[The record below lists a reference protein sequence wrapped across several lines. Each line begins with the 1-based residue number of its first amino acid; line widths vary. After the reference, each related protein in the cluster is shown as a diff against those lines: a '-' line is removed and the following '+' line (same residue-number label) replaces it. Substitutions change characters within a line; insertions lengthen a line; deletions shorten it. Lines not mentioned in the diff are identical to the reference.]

1 MPVNFTAQFV
11 RDLPLSV
18 VGQHTLFDKNLPGFG
33 LRVGKRRKTY
43 FVDGRVNGKT
53 RQVTIGRA
61 AAKGERGGLT
71 LQEARALAK
80 KRIAEMIDGKDR
92 NAELRIERAKLMT
105 LSQAVDGWLDERS
118 HRASTAMHYRN
129 TMQREF
135 GDWHDMELRRITPK
149 VFQKRYLEILA
160 RTESGAALA
169 VRTFK
174 SCWNW
179 ARADVIDK
187 EGNTLLPDC
196 PADIV
201 QRKKIMPKSKRKQ
214 TYVSDWSAYY
224 TALENVQT
232 KSNRHKNAGEDFKI
246 FMDLLARTGLRQ
258 NELANLRWRDID
270 LKRRIFTI
278 TADRAKNGN
287 EMTLPLSVQSVGLLE
302 CLRVRTGGQTFI
314 WGSTPLG
321 DPRKTLKSFRMA
333 LGWPIGF
340 HDLRR
345 SFATIATV
353 LDIQQSKLKRLL
365 NHAAGSDVTA
375 GYQVLSDPEILRSS
389 VQQISDFI
397 DEKRNLRSAS

>member
-11 RDLPLSV
+11 RDLPLSDG
-18 VGQHTLFDKNLPGFG
+18 GQHILFDKHLPGFG
-33 LRVGKRRKTY
+33 IRVGKRRKTY

-61 AAKGERGGLT
+61 AAKDDEGGLM
-71 LQEARALAK
+71 LNEARALAK

-105 LSQAVDGWLDERS
+105 LGQAVDGWLAERS
-118 HRASTAMHYRN
+118 HRPSTATSYRN

-135 GDWHDMELRRITPK
+135 GDWHDMELRQITSK
-149 VFQKRYLEILA
+149 VFQKRYMEIVD

-179 ARADVIDK
+179 ARADVTDK
-187 EGNTLLPDC
+187 DGNALLSEC

-201 QRKKIMPKSKRKQ
+201 QRKKIMPKAKRKQ
-214 TYVSDWSAYY
+214 TYVNDWSAYY
-224 TALENVQT
+224 TALNSVET
-232 KSNRHKNAGEDFKI
+232 KSNRHKDAGENFKV
-246 FMDLLARTGLRQ
+246 FMDILPRTGLRQ
-258 NELANLRWRDID
+258 NELANLRWCDVD
-270 LKRRIFTI
+270 LKRRTFTI
-278 TADRAKNGN
+278 TADRAKNGE
-287 EMTLPLSVQSVGLLE
+287 EMTLPLSNQSVALLE
-302 CLRVRTGGQTFI
+302 SLRERTEGQTFI
-314 WGSTPLG
+314 WGNAPLG
-321 DPRKTLKSFRMA
+321 DPRKTLKSFRIA

-345 SFATIATV
+345 SFATVATV
-353 LDIQQSKLKRLL
+353 LDVQQSKLKRLL
-365 NHAAGSDVTA
+365 NHAAGNDVTA
-375 GYQVLSDPEILRSS
+375 GYQVLSDPEILRNS

-397 DEKRNLRSAS
+397 DEKRKLKTTS